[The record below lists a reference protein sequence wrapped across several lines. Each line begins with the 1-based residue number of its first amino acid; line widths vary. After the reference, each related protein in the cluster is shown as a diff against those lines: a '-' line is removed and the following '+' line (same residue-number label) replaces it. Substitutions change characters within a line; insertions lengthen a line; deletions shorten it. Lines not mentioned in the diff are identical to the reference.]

1 MNYQYRFGTSFTI
14 ATQKLYADGG
24 FGRYY
29 SGIGAAL
36 IQGEHVSYL
45 AENSLHLTRHYLT
58 FDRQQDPWQDLETQR
73 PTPASWHFCSPTR
86 I

>member
-29 SGIGAAL
+29 AGIGAAL
-36 IQGEHVSYL
+36 IQGEQC
-45 AENSLHLTRHYLT
+45 SLILLKV
-58 FDRQQDPWQDLETQR
+58 
-73 PTPASWHFCSPTR
+73 PTYVVYMLLSSV
-86 I
+86 

>member
-36 IQGEHVSYL
+36 IQGEQS
-45 AENSLHLTRHYLT
+45 TYLT
-58 FDRQQDPWQDLETQR
+58 ESSLYAVRQCLIIG
-73 PTPASWHFCSPTR
+73 H